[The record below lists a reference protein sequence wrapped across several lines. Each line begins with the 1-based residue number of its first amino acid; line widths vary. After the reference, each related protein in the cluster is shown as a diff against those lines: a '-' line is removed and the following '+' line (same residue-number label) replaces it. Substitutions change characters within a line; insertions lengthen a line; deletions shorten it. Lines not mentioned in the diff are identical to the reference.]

1 MVRSYL
7 TNVSHVPYVE
17 TVIIVDHGYPGILL
31 IIGNS
36 TGVRVDS
43 VTGVGGHVGDG
54 QPLGYVHPQE
64 VGPRQGGDE
73 LEGLGREAPHNA
85 LSTADENKLLSD

>member
-54 QPLGYVHPQE
+54 QPLGHVHAQVVSP
-64 VGPRQGGDE
+64 GQGGDE
-73 LEGLGREAPHNA
+73 LEGLRREASDNP
-85 LSTADENKLLSD
+85 LSTADEDKLLTH